1 MILWISSYPKS
12 GNTWARIFLS
22 NYIFETNS
30 DPFHNLKYI
39 TNFPRK
45 SHFDFLNQEEE
56 KTLNDKHNN
65 YKFYTLAQDKINSNG
80 RLNFIKT
87 HSYAGSLSNYKFT
100 DNLNTCGLIY
110 LVRDPRSVAISLS
123 HHLNLSIEKTV
134 DIMIDKNRF
143 MQESPELKTFW
154 SSWKINYL
162 SWKRIK
168 YPKLIIKYEDLKLN
182 SENKFKEILIF
193 VSKFKN
199 ININDNKISKINEYC
214 KFANL
219 KSFEKK
225 HGFNENKGGD
235 FFFRKSKTD
244 EWKEGLNLVLRNKI
258 EEEFKDEMLEL
269 GYL

>member
-1 MILWISSYPKS
+1 M
-12 GNTWARIFLS
+12 
-22 NYIFETNS
+22 
-30 DPFHNLKYI
+30 
-39 TNFPRK
+39 
-45 SHFDFLNQEEE
+45 
-56 KTLNDKHNN
+56 
-65 YKFYTLAQDKINSNG
+65 
-80 RLNFIKT
+80 
-87 HSYAGSLSNYKFT
+87 
-100 DNLNTCGLIY
+100 NTCGLIY

-199 ININDNKISKINEYC
+199 ININDNKISKIIEYC